1 MHKQIT
7 VKVNGVERTHE
18 VPIRM
23 LLVDFIRETLQLTGT
38 HQGCTFEGVCGA
50 CTIQLNGEAVKSCM
64 MLAVQADGQEITT
77 IEGVAEA
84 GQLHPVQK
92 AFREHHGLQCGYCTS
107 GMIMNAVE
115 FLRINPSPTEE
126 EVRHALI
133 GNICRCTGYQN
144 IVKAVL
150 AAAAEL
156 SSGSDETAQSQAAGK

>member
-1 MHKQIT
+1 MKTEIT
-7 VKVNGVERTHE
+7 VIDNGVEVTRE

-23 LLVDFIRETLQLTGT
+23 LLVDFIRDVVGLTGT

-50 CTIQLNGEAVKSCM
+50 CTLHLNGEAIKSCM

-77 IEGVAEA
+77 IEGVATNGE
-84 GQLHPVQK
+84 LHIVQK
-92 AFREHHGLQCGYCTS
+92 AFQEHHGLQCGYCTS

-115 FLRINPSPTEE
+115 FLRVNPNPNEKE
-126 EVRHALI
+126 IRHALI

-144 IVKAVL
+144 IVKAIS

-156 SSGSDETAQSQAAGK
+156 NDSVS

>member
-7 VKVNGVERTHE
+7 VTVNGVERTHE

-23 LLVDFIRETLQLTGT
+23 LLVDFIRDTLQLTGT

-64 MLAVQADGQEITT
+64 MLAVQADGQGITT

-107 GMIMNAVE
+107 GMIMNAIE
-115 FLRINPSPTEE
+115 FLRVNPSPTEA

-144 IVKAVL
+144 IVEAVRS
-150 AAAAEL
+150 AAAEL
-156 SSGSDETAQSQAAGK
+156 SGAGSGTAQSQAAGK